1 MATSR
6 IKKGRL
12 NHSQRIAPYLF
23 ILPAMLLTAVLML
36 YPIFLFLISKL
47 PQIHAQRTGGP
58 NGV

>member
-23 ILPAMLLTAVLML
+23 ILPAMLFNGCFNALSN
-36 YPIFLFLISKL
+36 LFI
-47 PQIHAQRTGGP
+47 PYI
-58 NGV
+58 